1 MSRKSGEVYG
11 GKAISGGE
19 PTIGTVFHQDFGQV
33 QSAVIARL
41 LQSRSSLSIV
51 QVDVDSGGVVGQKG
65 LDEVGITLGYHR
77 CEIVLMFKTYRA

>member
-1 MSRKSGEVYG
+1 MSRESSQVHGREAITSGQPM
-11 GKAISGGE
+11 IS
-19 PTIGTVFHQDFGQV
+19 TVFHQDFGQV